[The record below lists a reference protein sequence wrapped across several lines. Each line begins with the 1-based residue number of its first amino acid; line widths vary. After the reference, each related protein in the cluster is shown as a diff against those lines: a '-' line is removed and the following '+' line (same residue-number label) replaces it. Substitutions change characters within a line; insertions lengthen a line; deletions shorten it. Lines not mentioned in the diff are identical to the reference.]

1 MRAALLIVL
10 GGCALSGVKGSGTP
24 GQSVRQVAAFDAIE
38 VSGTLDADITPG
50 PLHVEVSGDD
60 NLVPLVETEVH
71 GQTLVLRQTKSMRPR
86 LALRV
91 AIQAPSFRRVE
102 GLRRG
107 RRNLIHVAG
116 DDLRL
121 DLSGAG
127 NLVADGSVHHLTV
140 DVSGAGTIY
149 ATALTAE
156 RVDASISG
164 AGTADV
170 FASQSLSAHVSG
182 AGTDPSPATRRRS
195 RRTSPARARLS
206 RARQNRSAIR
216 SAPLCAK
223 RERGPARAR
232 RSENRSGAYSRTREH
247 RKRSCNEAPA
257 GRSRAFASGAATKR
271 RGRSRAF
278 ARPRARGRRARRTPS
293 APRRPCGRAS

>member
-10 GGCALSGVKGSGTP
+10 GGCTLSGVKGSGTP
-24 GQSVRQVAAFDAIE
+24 GHSVRQVTAFDEIE

-71 GQTLVLRQTKSMRPR
+71 GHTLVLRQTKSMRPQ

-102 GLRRG
+102 ASGAGTATL
-107 RRNLIHVAG
+107 HQVAG

-127 NLVADGSVHHLTV
+127 NLVADGSVHQLTV
-140 DVSGAGTIY
+140 DVSGAGTIN
-149 ATALTAE
+149 AKALTAE
-156 RVDASISG
+156 RVEARISG

-182 AGTDPSPATRRRS
+182 AGTIHYAGHPPQVTKD
-195 RRTSPARARLS
+195 
-206 RARQNRSAIR
+206 I
-216 SAPLCAK
+216 
-223 RERGPARAR
+223 
-232 RSENRSGAYSRTREH
+232 SGAGSIE
-247 RKRSCNEAPA
+247 
-257 GRSRAFASGAATKR
+257 
-271 RGRSRAF
+271 
-278 ARPRARGRRARRTPS
+278 PR
-293 APRRPCGRAS
+293 